1 MLTCGSKFRPVP
13 QTSLP
18 TNPRADLSQDLTPF
32 AKVIYERVGDYFK
45 ATKPNIASPSMSN
58 GPTGTKPKPTDKK
71 KQPTSKPS
79 ASTVQVTNNAQAH
92 KSNSIKVEVALPTN
106 KTIEALPIA
115 DPATLPLPE
124 PATNGTVVAPAL
136 PRIPANT
143 PVPLPV
149 QKQLDEVLITDAKP
163 GFRIELASS
172 NINRDEYIEV
182 AETLEAPQNV
192 SRPKQRQQL
201 ENSQGVIGESLDQ
214 RQRGQ
219 SALGELQRRSEA
231 IYRAIQAMFNGE
243 SGYEH
248 LVVWTP
254 DQEPAITGDEQRKMH
269 TSIQKVISLGCFD
282 QVPVEALIQVLKLS
296 EASLKEALATDVQV
310 DKEWDDSSVSSWVQQ
325 LPTLETALKAG
336 RTSMRV
342 LSGGREDRQLYSESV
357 IENTVKVFQKVA
369 DDVIIPL
376 VEFRNSGP
384 SASVFKLLSKH
395 KKDISPIFVTCQKLL
410 SLLSELVAKVQLSE
424 LALNT
429 LEFVASNLIF
439 VDNAYY
445 EKDSL
450 VGVQKFDGIR
460 SAAMDALC
468 QIFLVKPG
476 QRQGILNEI
485 LTSLSKLPGNKQSSK
500 QYKLSD
506 GGSIQP
512 VSALIMRLV
521 QASSA
526 RPEDTQQHHNGAL
539 QNGENSDDEDQDADE
554 LQAKSHRGAAISS
567 INDESQGAE
576 QPDVAIHE
584 LGTLIQPPIDDA
596 QRNAVIVINFLV
608 QRAVGSS
615 RSGETPFR
623 NILDH
628 CVDDFTVCL
637 ESIDWP
643 SAELL
648 LRCLMTQMVHLFEG
662 DRTPAP
668 TKNMALEI
676 LGNMSAAISRLCSQA
691 KKAANSSEGS
701 HTDELSQF
709 LSDLANQ
716 ALDRDVQPLQVVAWT
731 GPYRVALEYLES
743 RATNDSQIAS
753 ASAYLMNVWASRVR
767 HYFESL
773 PESNHDH
780 DDELGRLAYRLRMM
794 VEDRTWLSSQF
805 EFSSVSLTQAKLS
818 YSIVL
823 LGSPLC
829 ESFERIFSML
839 LSSMSSDQATVRS
852 KSLKSV
858 NTVLETDPSIL
869 DRNPM
874 IIDRILECSRDLS
887 SLVREATL
895 GLMGNCIQMRP
906 KLEAS
911 FIPHIMERVSDS
923 GVSVRRRAMRLA
935 RDIYLRNKD
944 RNLRSHIASGLLRRV
959 ISDLDEGVKETA
971 RQMVEEIWFVPF
983 YQMEDTAVF
992 QTSLVEHTALI
1003 IRTVKAGGV
1012 SEMLDKVLQSL
1023 LKSEKKGA
1031 HGPFDVCAKLV
1042 FNLFGYINNPE
1053 SDDATIPSGR
1063 DALHVLTIFAKA
1075 EPKLFTFEQMR
1086 LLKPHLS
1093 SDNAEEMPTF
1103 RAVVVI
1109 LTSVLP
1115 QLSTVHN
1122 EFITEL
1128 KNTLLPKMGKIDQRP
1143 VLQDLGAC
1151 IRVVLDLLETLA
1163 PIVSLTKSVL
1173 IGVHKLQ
1180 PPHRM
1185 QGVEVRKLRLFAWL
1199 LGVIAQH
1206 FNLDSEIGVFKATFK
1221 DYKDDTVARLMV
1233 DKLTPFTSATQDPE
1247 TRRTAVEGIAAVCQ
1261 AWPRNYTLPKVWT
1274 VFQQAF
1280 YDRDQRLENLILQ
1293 SIKEFL
1299 LTEEK
1304 RSEASSKGDG
1314 AEKKSLTVMGGTTYD
1329 DVASATTQ
1337 RFLGE
1342 ITRISLASQDGH
1354 ALLALEV
1361 LASINRQG
1369 LTHPK
1374 ETGVT
1379 MITLETSVNPKIS
1392 ELAFQEHRALH
1403 EKHESTIER
1412 EYTKAVQSAYE
1423 YQRDVVG
1430 DTRGAT
1436 IDPPQAKLHN
1446 MMAVLKIS
1454 KLKNRQRFFEKL
1466 VGLLEFDTS
1475 TLSVEAD
1482 PPPHL
1487 DFSRFVVENIAL
1499 FEYQSVGELQTVVHK
1514 MEQLV
1519 TGIGTSLAQAME
1531 MEIFNVMTDVNT
1543 DDQIQQQIQQQLN
1556 GDESHEQASVVSTS
1570 VDSSRLR
1577 QLATSAIIL
1586 LLVWESRTHLRRLYG
1601 MGAHRHDS
1609 KAKALA
1615 KDLNRT
1621 PTKTQGIHWDKFWE
1635 EISAIPN
1642 GLQSQAL
1649 MMQKC
1654 KALVELMNIDKE
1666 VRVADGDD
1674 DLDAEGPST
1683 PSENDED
1690 GQAERGRKRKNAG
1703 TPSGRKKR
1711 QRSSSQPRKRGRPRK
1726 NALSEEQS
1734 MDLDSDGDFI

>member
-1 MLTCGSKFRPVP
+1 M
-13 QTSLP
+13 
-18 TNPRADLSQDLTPF
+18 
-32 AKVIYERVGDYFK
+32 AKTIYERVGDYFK
-45 ATKPNIASPSMSN
+45 ATKPNAASPSTAN
-58 GPTGTKPKPTDKK
+58 GPTKGQPKSAGKA
-71 KQPTSKPS
+71 QPIPRSSAAAANTSS
-79 ASTVQVTNNAQAH
+79 NSQAH
-92 KSNSIKVEVALPTN
+92 KSNAVKIEVAAPS
-106 KTIEALPIA
+106 KQSIEVI
-115 DPATLPLPE
+115 
-124 PATNGTVVAPAL
+124 PATNSIAAPMPKTETTNGL
-136 PRIPANT
+136 FDSKTLDSIPVKYPAA
-143 PVPLPV
+143 VPV
-149 QKQLDEVLITDAKP
+149 QDPMQDELGEIHVQESKP
-163 GFRIELASS
+163 GFRIELPSS
-172 NINRDEYIEV
+172 TINRDEYIEV
-182 AETLEAPQNV
+182 AEAIEAPQNL
-192 SRPKQRQQL
+192 SRPKQPPAL
-201 ENSQGVIGESLDQ
+201 ENSQGVIGESLDH
-214 RQRGQ
+214 RQRAQ
-219 SALGELQRRSEA
+219 SALTELQRRIESILGA
-231 IYRAIQAMFNGE
+231 VQAVFNGE
-243 SGYEH
+243 PGYDH
-248 LVVWTP
+248 IVYLTS
-254 DQEPAITGDEQRKMH
+254 DQEPTITGDEQRKLH

-282 QVPVEALIQVLKLS
+282 RVPVEALSQILRLS
-296 EASLKEALATDVQV
+296 EGSLKEAIAVDLQL
-310 DKEWDDSSVSSWVQQ
+310 DKEWDESSASTWVQQ
-325 LPTLETALKAG
+325 LPVLETALKAA
-336 RTSMRV
+336 RTSMRI

-357 IENTVKVFQKVA
+357 IENSVKVFQKAA
-369 DDVIIPL
+369 DDIIGPL
-376 VEFRNSGP
+376 VELRNSGP
-384 SASVFKLLSKH
+384 SASIFKILAKQ
-395 KKDISPIFVTCQKLL
+395 KKEISPLFVSCQKLL
-410 SLLSELVAKVQLSE
+410 GLLAELVLKVQLSE
-424 LALNT
+424 LAINT

-460 SAAMDALC
+460 SAAMDTLC
-468 QIFLVKPG
+468 QIFLVKPA

-526 RPEDTQQHHNGAL
+526 RPEKEPQYRNVPTQND
-539 QNGENSDDEDQDADE
+539 ENSDEGQDADE
-554 LQAKSHRGAAISS
+554 LQMKPQRAHVAPS
-567 INDESQGAE
+567 INDEHRGAE
-576 QPDVAIHE
+576 QPDIAMQE
-584 LGTLIQPPIDDA
+584 LGTLIQAPMEDA

-662 DRTPAP
+662 ERTPAP
-668 TKNMALEI
+668 VKNMALEI
-676 LGNMSAAISRLCSQA
+676 LGNMSAAISRLCSQV
-691 KKAANSSEGS
+691 KKTANSSEGAHS
-701 HTDELSQF
+701 DELSQF

-716 ALDRDVQPLQVVAWT
+716 ALDREVQPNQVVSWT

-743 RATNDSQIAS
+743 QASNDSHLAS
-753 ASAYLMNVWASRVR
+753 ASAYLMNIWASRAR
-767 HYFESL
+767 ACFESL
-773 PESNHDH
+773 AQDGHENDG
-780 DDELGRLAYRLRMM
+780 ELGRLAYRLRMM
-794 VEDRTWLSSQF
+794 VEDRAWLSSQF
-805 EFSSVSLTQAKLS
+805 EFNAVSLSQAKLA
-818 YSIVL
+818 YSVVL

-839 LSSMSSDQATVRS
+839 LGSMSSDQATVRS

-906 KLEAS
+906 KLESS
-911 FIPHIMERVSDS
+911 FIPHIMERVSDA
-923 GVSVRRRAMRLA
+923 GVSVRRRAMKLA

-959 ISDLDEGVKETA
+959 ISDLDDGVKETA
-971 RQMVEEIWFVPF
+971 RQMVEEIWFAPF
-983 YQMEDTAVF
+983 YQMDDTAVF
-992 QTSLVEHTALI
+992 QTSLAEHTVLI
-1003 IRTVKAGGV
+1003 IRTVRAGGV
-1012 SEMLDKVLQSL
+1012 SEMLDRVLQSI

-1031 HGPFDVCAKLV
+1031 NGPFDVCAKLV

-1053 SDDATIPSGR
+1053 AEDSSVPSGR
-1063 DALHVLTIFAKA
+1063 DALHVLTIFARA
-1075 EPKLFTFEQMR
+1075 DPKLFTFEQMR
-1086 LLKPHLS
+1086 LLRPHLAS
-1093 SDNAEEMPTF
+1093 SESPEDLATF

-1109 LTSVLP
+1109 LTCVLP
-1115 QLSTVHN
+1115 QLSAVHTD
-1122 EFITEL
+1122 FITEL

-1151 IRVVLDLLETLA
+1151 IRVVLDLLGTLG
-1163 PIVSLTKSVL
+1163 PIVSLAKSVL
-1173 IGVHKLQ
+1173 VGVHRLQ

-1185 QGVEVRKLRLFAWL
+1185 QGVEIRKLRLFSWL
-1199 LGVIAQH
+1199 LGIIAQH
-1206 FNLDSEIGVFKATFK
+1206 FDLDSQLDVFKATFK
-1221 DYKDDTVARLMV
+1221 DFKGDTVARLMV
-1233 DKLTPFTSATQDPE
+1233 DKLTPFTSTGQDPE

-1280 YDRDQRLENLILQ
+1280 QDRDQRLENLILL
-1293 SIKEFL
+1293 SFKEFL

-1304 RSEASSKGDG
+1304 RSEASSKADG
-1314 AEKKSLTVMGGTTYD
+1314 TEKKSLTVMGGTSYD

-1337 RFLGE
+1337 RFLKE
-1342 ITRISLASQDGH
+1342 ITRISLATQDGH

-1379 MITLETSVNPKIS
+1379 LITLETSSNSKIA
-1392 ELAFQEHRALH
+1392 ELAYQEHRALH
-1403 EKHESTIER
+1403 EKHESTVER

-1423 YQRDVVG
+1423 YQRDVAN

-1436 IDPPQAKLHN
+1436 LDPPQAKLHN
-1446 MMAVLKIS
+1446 MMDVLKIS
-1454 KLKNRQRFFEKL
+1454 KIKNRQRFFEKL
-1466 VGLLEFDTS
+1466 VALFEFDMA
-1475 TLSVEAD
+1475 TLDVEAD

-1487 DFSRFVVENIAL
+1487 DFCRFVAENIAF
-1499 FEYQSVGELQTVVHK
+1499 FEYQAVGELQTVVHK

-1519 TGIGTSLAQAME
+1519 STAGTSVAQAIE
-1531 MEIFNVMTDVNT
+1531 TEILNNRMDVNM
-1543 DDQIQQQIQQQLN
+1543 DAQIQQQLN
-1556 GDESHEQASVVSTS
+1556 ENEPHGQEPEVP
-1570 VDSSRLR
+1570 VDVDPRRLR
-1577 QLATSAIIL
+1577 ELATAAIIL
-1586 LLVWESRTHLRRLYG
+1586 LLIWEVRTHLRRLYG

-1615 KDLNRT
+1615 KDLNRA
-1621 PTKTQGIHWDKFWE
+1621 PTKTQGVHWDKFWE
-1635 EISAIPN
+1635 EISALPN
-1642 GLQSQAL
+1642 GLQTPEYMVKA
-1649 MMQKC
+1649 C
-1654 KALVELMNIDKE
+1654 KALVEMMSVDKD

-1674 DLDAEGPST
+1674 DMDIEGPST
-1683 PSENDED
+1683 PSEDD
-1690 GQAERGRKRKNAG
+1690 DDQGDRGRKRKNAS
-1703 TPSGRKKR
+1703 TPGGRKKR
-1711 QRSSSQPRKRGRPRK
+1711 ARSGSQPRKRGRPRK
-1726 NALSEEQS
+1726 NPAPAEQS
-1734 MDLDSDGDFI
+1734 MDPESDIDWV